1 MQKRVDNGLFRA
13 IRLAGEGTLKYGTV
27 EALGLKDGSV
37 ELADNENYKKLV
49 PQDIRD
55 KVAAKSKDI
64 ASGALMVQTAIK

>member
-1 MQKRVDNGLFRA
+1 
-13 IRLAGEGTLKYGTV
+13 
-27 EALGLKDGSV
+27 V

-64 ASGALMVQTAIK
+64 ASGALKVDTAIK